1 VAGTD
6 DFVVEGE
13 DPTSKTERVKILTRN
28 AFDPETYEM
37 NTKWTPGDPSNPMAC
52 KTVAE
57 MMECLDRNPNV
68 ELDAQ
73 YLAINPKTGARQ
85 SFRVKKEDRQKF
97 IESYKARETKFKES
111 GSFDGDGYSGNVN
124 QGLVGNDFVPLMGGP
139 FDKQLYY
146 QDFMMMQA
154 AAYWAYHHDPFG
166 HATIHIILDF
176 TLGKGFRID
185 FEDKKQ
191 QALWEAFT
199 EANNFEEQFLF
210 YAKELAIY
218 GESQWWWLPENQTQI
233 SWQRRS
239 GETPAPVSPVIPR
252 IRVMDPSLFWD
263 KITHPEDIN
272 TVLAYQWVAPTQYQI
287 YTNVQA
293 TGERLPSAKFIFRQ
307 IPGEEIIE
315 TRINCVSNEKRGR
328 SDLFS
333 ILGYLKRLRD
343 TVNWSIIGMQKAAAF
358 AIDTT
363 IQGGQP
369 DIDAYIADQAAN
381 GTIPPAGS
389 EFVHTAK
396 IKREYIGNAA
406 TDGAGKSGAFDWTLN
421 MIAAGGRI
429 PVSYYGT
436 HLSGGS
442 TRASAIVATE
452 PVAKL
457 FESRQGVYDRTLQKI
472 IKGWA
477 NKVGIGSDYKVK
489 ITWPEIITQDRSQK
503 LKDLALAEQAKWISP
518 QRAAETAAKELG
530 ADDYIYATEQADIA
544 KQQAAEIAPGP
555 LQAPLTQPGQ
565 NGGGGL
571 NQGGEESPGL
581 NGVGQSVDKPSAVT
595 GAEKAKVKKE
605 LSQ

>member
-1 VAGTD
+1 MAGTD

-13 DPTSKTERVKILTRN
+13 EPKSKAERVRILTAN
-28 AFDPETYEM
+28 AFKPGEYEID
-37 NTKWTPGDPSNPMAC
+37 TAWKKGDPSNPLAC

-57 MMECLDRNPNV
+57 MIECLDKNPDV
-68 ELDAQ
+68 ALDAQ
-73 YLAINPKTGARQ
+73 FLAVNPKTGARQ
-85 SFRVKKEDRQKF
+85 SFKVSKGDRQKF
-97 IESYKARETKFKES
+97 IESYKARDAKFQES
-111 GSFDGDGYSGNVN
+111 GSFDGDGFSGSIN
-124 QGLVGNDFVPLMGGP
+124 QGLVGNDFVPLLGGP

-154 AAYWAYHHDPFG
+154 AAFWAYHHDPFG
-166 HATIHIILDF
+166 HATVDIILDF

-185 FEDKKQ
+185 FEDKKH

-199 EANNFEEQFLF
+199 EANNFLEQFL
-210 YAKELAIY
+210 YWAKELSIY
-218 GESQWWWLPENQTQI
+218 GESQWWWLPDNQTQI
-233 SWQRRS
+233 SWQRRP
-239 GETPAPVSPVIPR
+239 GETPSPTSPVIPR

-272 TVLAYQWVAPTQYQI
+272 TILAYQWVAPTQYQI
-287 YTNVQA
+287 YTNVEK
-293 TGERLPSAKFIFRQ
+293 TGERLPSSKFIYRQ

-315 TRINCVSNEKRGR
+315 TKINCVSNEKRGR

-333 ILGYLKRLRD
+333 VLGYLKRLRD

-363 IQGGQP
+363 IEGGQA
-369 DIDAYIADQAAN
+369 DIDAYIQDQAAN
-381 GTIPPAGS
+381 GSVAPAGS
-389 EFVHTAK
+389 EFVHTKK
-396 IKREYIGNAA
+396 IERKYIGNAA
-406 TDGAGKSGAFDWTLN
+406 TDGAGKSGAFDWVLN

-452 PVAKL
+452 PVAKR
-457 FESRQGVYDRTLQKI
+457 FEGRQSVYDRCLQKI
-472 IKGWA
+472 VKGWA
-477 NKVGIGSDYKVK
+477 QKVGIGSNYKVK

-503 LKDLALAEQAKWISP
+503 LKDLALAEQAKWFSP

-530 ADDYIYATEQADIA
+530 ADDYIYATEQAQIK
-544 KQQAAEIAPGP
+544 KQSDAEIAPGP
-555 LQAPLTQPGQ
+555 LQQPLTQPGK

-595 GAEKAKVKKE
+595 GAEKVKIKKDM
-605 LSQ
+605 SQ

>member
-6 DFVVEGE
+6 DFVAESESPV
-13 DPTSKTERVKILTRN
+13 SKTERVKILT
-28 AFDPETYEM
+28 AHTFKEGSYEVD
-37 NTKWTPGDPSNPMAC
+37 TTWKPGNPDNPLAC

-57 MMECLDRNPNV
+57 MIECLDKHPEV
-68 ELDAQ
+68 GLDAQ
-73 YLAINPKTGARQ
+73 FLAVNPKTGARQ
-85 SFRVKKEDRQKF
+85 SYKVTKENRSAF
-97 IESYKARETKFKES
+97 IESYKARDAKFKES

-124 QGLVGNDFVPLMGGP
+124 QGLVGNDFVPLLGGP

-154 AAYWAYHHDPFG
+154 AAFWAYHHDPFA
-166 HATIHIILDF
+166 HAIVHIILDF

-199 EANNFEEQFLF
+199 AANNFKRQFLYF
-210 YAKELAIY
+210 AKELSIY
-218 GESQWWWLPENQTQI
+218 GESQWWWLPKGQTQI
-233 SWQRRS
+233 NWQRRS
-239 GETPAPVSPVIPR
+239 GETPAPTSGVIPR

-272 TVLAYQWVAPTQYQI
+272 TILAYQWVAPTQYQI
-287 YTNVQA
+287 YTQVNS
-293 TGERLPSAKFIFRQ
+293 TGERVPSSKFIYRQ

-315 TRINCVSNEKRGR
+315 QKINCVSNEKRGR

-333 ILGYLKRLRD
+333 VLGYLKRLRD

-363 IQGGQP
+363 IEGNQA
-369 DIDAYIADQAAN
+369 DIDAYISDQASN
-381 GTIPPAGS
+381 GSVAPAGS
-389 EFVHTAK
+389 EFVHTKK
-396 IKREYIGNAA
+396 IERKYIGNAA

-421 MIAAGGRI
+421 MIAAGSRI
-429 PVSYYGT
+429 PVSYFGT

-457 FESRQGVYDRTLQKI
+457 FESRQQVYDDTLQDI

-477 NKVGIGSDYKVK
+477 QMVGIGSEYKVK

-503 LKDLALAEQAKWISP
+503 LKDLAMAEQALWISP

-530 ADDYIYATEQADIA
+530 ADDFIYANEQAQIK
-544 KQQAAEIAPGP
+544 KQQDAEIAPGP
-555 LQAPLTQPGQ
+555 LQQPLTQPGK

-595 GAEKAKVKKE
+595 GAEKAKIKQD
-605 LSQ
+605 LRQ